1 MGAERRAGREVEG
14 VKDRAAEQRPAAVP
28 EEAKQAGEIR
38 ARWAWVEPTVWTER
52 MLAALEQGVKGG
64 KWFSLMDKVYARP
77 NLRAAFAQVKAN
89 AGAAGVDRQT
99 VRMFEQHLE
108 TNLERLAA
116 ELKAGSYRPQAVRRR
131 WIAKA
136 GKPQGQR
143 PLGIPTVR
151 DRVVQTAMRNVLE
164 PIFERDFAPH
174 SYGFRPRRGC
184 KDALR
189 RVVELLRAGNTY
201 IVDADLKS
209 YFDTIPQVPLLEE
222 VKRQIADGRV
232 LAVIEQ
238 YLTNAV
244 MDGLEQWTPQAG
256 TPQGAVLSPLLSNI
270 YLDPLDHLM
279 QQAGDEMVRYAD
291 DFIILCR
298 SEAEAQRAL
307 ERVQQ
312 WTTQAGL
319 TLHPE
324 KTHIVDATQRGGF
337 DFLGYHFERGLRWP
351 RKKSLAKLK
360 ETVRTKTK
368 RTSGQSLNMIITT
381 VNRALGGW
389 FQYFQHSDP
398 RTFAPLDGWVRMR
411 LRSIL
416 RKRHAGQGRGGGNDH
431 RRWPNAY
438 FAAHGLFSLATAH
451 ATACQ
456 SSCR

>member
-14 VKDRAAEQRPAAVP
+14 VKDRATEKTPAAVL

-64 KWFSLMDKVYARP
+64 KWFSLMDKVYALP
-77 NLRAAFAQVKAN
+77 NLRAAFAKVRAN

-99 VRMFEQHLE
+99 VTMFEQHLE

-116 ELKAGSYRPQAVRRR
+116 ELKAGSYRPQSVRRK

-136 GKPQGQR
+136 GKKHEQR

-151 DRVVQTAMRNVLE
+151 DRVVQTAMCNVLE
-164 PIFERDFAPH
+164 PIFERDFATH

-189 RVVELLRAGNTY
+189 RVVELLRAANTY

-209 YFDTIPQVPLLEE
+209 YFDTIPQLTLLEE
-222 VKRQIADGRV
+222 VKRKIADGRV

-238 YLTNAV
+238 YLTNSV
-244 MDGLEQWTPQAG
+244 MDDLEQWTPPSG

-279 QQAGDEMVRYAD
+279 RQEGYEMVRYAD

-312 WTTQAGL
+312 WTAQAGL
-319 TLHPE
+319 TLHPD
-324 KTHIVDATQRGGF
+324 KSHIVDATQRGGF

-351 RKKSLAKLK
+351 RKKSLAKFK
-360 ETVRTKTK
+360 EAVRAKTK
-368 RTSGQSLNMIITT
+368 RTNGQSLNIILTT
-381 VNRALGGW
+381 VNRTLGGW
-389 FQYFQHSDP
+389 FEYFKHSDP

-438 FAAHGLFSLATAH
+438 FAARGLFSLATAH

-456 SSCR
+456 SSRR

>member
-1 MGAERRAGREVEG
+1 MDAERRAGREVEG
-14 VKDRAAEQRPAAVP
+14 VKDRATEQPPAAVP

-64 KWFSLMDKVYARP
+64 KWFSLMDKVYALP
-77 NLRAAFAQVKAN
+77 NLRAALAKVRAN

-99 VRMFEQHLE
+99 VEMFEQHAE
-108 TNLERLAA
+108 ANLERLAA
-116 ELKAGSYRPQAVRRR
+116 ELKAGSYRPQAVRRK

-136 GKPQGQR
+136 GTQQEQR

-164 PIFERDFAPH
+164 PIFERDFAPQ

-184 KDALR
+184 QDALR
-189 RVVELLRAGNTY
+189 RVVECLRAGYTY
-201 IVDADLKS
+201 VVDADLKR
-209 YFDTIPQVPLLEE
+209 YFDTIPQTALLDE
-222 VKRQIADGRV
+222 VKRKIADGHV
-232 LAVIEQ
+232 LEVIEQ
-238 YLTNAV
+238 YLKNSV
-244 MDGLEQWTPQAG
+244 MDGLEQWTPHEG

-270 YLDPLDHLM
+270 YLDPLDQLM
-279 QQAGDEMVRYAD
+279 RQTGYEMVRYAD
-291 DFIILCR
+291 DFILLCR
-298 SEAEAQRAL
+298 TEADAHRAL

-312 WTTQAGL
+312 WTAQAGL

-324 KTHIVDATQRGGF
+324 KTHVVDATQRGGF

-351 RKKSLAKLK
+351 RKKSLEKFK
-360 ETVRTKTK
+360 ETIRGKTK
-368 RTSGQSLNMIITT
+368 RTSGTSLNTIITN
-381 VNRALGGW
+381 VNRTLGGW
-389 FQYFQHSDP
+389 FQYFKHSDP
-398 RTFAPLDGWVRMR
+398 RTFAPLDSWVRMR

-416 RKRHAGQGRGGGNDH
+416 RKRYAGQGRGGGNDH

-438 FAAHGLFSLATAH
+438 FAKQGLFSLATAH

-456 SSCR
+456 SSRR